1 MEGMLELAASALR
14 LGVPVA
20 ICALGALWSER
31 SGVINIGLEGMMMI
45 GAFWGA
51 AGAYWY
57 GPQPDDFAWTYLDPA
72 LYQPVA

>member
-57 GPQPDDFAWTYLDPA
+57 GPAA
-72 LYQPVA
+72 